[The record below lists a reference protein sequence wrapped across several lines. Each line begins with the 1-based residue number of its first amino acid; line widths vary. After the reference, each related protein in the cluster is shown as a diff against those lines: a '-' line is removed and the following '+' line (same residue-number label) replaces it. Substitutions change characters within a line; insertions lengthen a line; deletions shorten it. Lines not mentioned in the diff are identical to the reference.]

1 MKPTRPP
8 IPNRDGP
15 RYSEAIE
22 HALDAV
28 SLMAESG
35 HVALPVKPTPAML
48 EAGARAGGVTV
59 VMVWKIY
66 RAMIEAA

>member
-35 HVALPVKPTPAML
+35 HVPLPVKPTPAML
-48 EAGARAGGVTV
+48 SADSCAAG
-59 VMVWKIY
+59 WPWP
-66 RAMIEAA
+66 